1 MQLIEALLRNGF
13 TIAIIPAI
21 LRHEYIHSLERAHE
35 DKSIFFEFIADR
47 VLATQTDL
55 IRLLKDEND
64 TVNDTVSDTVKHE
77 VSSLSKTENA
87 VFAAIRKYP
96 SYSYEQFADYCG
108 FSRPTI
114 ARTIKFLQSKG
125 LIRRVGS
132 DKTGHWSPAFTSPR
146 ASRGSKRR

>member
-1 MQLIEALLRNGF
+1 M
-13 TIAIIPAI
+13 
-21 LRHEYIHSLERAHE
+21 
-35 DKSIFFEFIADR
+35 
-47 VLATQTDL
+47 DL

-64 TVNDTVSDTVKHE
+64 TVNDTINDTVNDTVKHE

-114 ARTIKFLQSKG
+114 ARTIKSLQSKG

-132 DKTGHWSPAFTSPR
+132 DKTGHWSAAFTSPR

>member
-1 MQLIEALLRNGF
+1 MSRYLLQH
-13 TIAIIPAI
+13 T
-21 LRHEYIHSLERAHE
+21 LDTEYIFRIHEKSLPLHYQ
-35 DKSIFFEFIADR
+35 D
-47 VLATQTDL
+47 
-55 IRLLKDEND
+55 D
-64 TVNDTVSDTVKHE
+64 TVNDTVKHE

-114 ARTIKFLQSKG
+114 ARTIKSLQSKG

-132 DKTGHWSPAFTSPR
+132 DKTGHWEL
-146 ASRGSKRR
+146 